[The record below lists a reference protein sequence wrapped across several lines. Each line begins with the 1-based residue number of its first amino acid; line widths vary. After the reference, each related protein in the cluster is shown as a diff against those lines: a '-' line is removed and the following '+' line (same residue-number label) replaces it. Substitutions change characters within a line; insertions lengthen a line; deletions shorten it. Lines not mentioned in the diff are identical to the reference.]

1 MIREIRD
8 SGQANIVLSS
18 HLLRDV
24 EECCE
29 EILILKEGELV
40 VYCNLEEE
48 RKANKKF
55 LMLETRGELKQ
66 FVAAVDAM
74 GCECAMTSDN
84 RLKIILQDGTEIRD
98 LYRLAA
104 DSQVQ
109 IRRLTYKRDSLE
121 DIFLK
126 AMENGGN

>member
-1 MIREIRD
+1 
-8 SGQANIVLSS
+8 LSS

-29 EILILKEGELV
+29 EILILKDGRLV
-40 VYCNLEEE
+40 TYCNLEEE

-55 LMLETRGELKQ
+55 LMLETRGELRE
-66 FVAAVDAM
+66 FVAAVDGM
-74 GCECAMTSDN
+74 GCECAMTSDH
-84 RLKIILQDGTEIRD
+84 RLKIILQEGTEIRD

-104 DSQVQ
+104 NAKVQ

-126 AMENGGN
+126 AMENGSEAGQVRPLNEG